1 MYFKKNK
8 KGILSIMLHFLD
20 VFSGYGKTE
29 ILKDVT
35 FSVDP
40 GAFVGIIG
48 PNGSGKSTLLRT
60 ATKILEPFAGE
71 VYLRKDKLKEISL
84 KELSRIAAV
93 VPQDMLFM
101 FPFKVLDVVLMG
113 RIPYINRLGF
123 ESKEDLRIAFESLE
137 RVDAI
142 GLKDR
147 FIDELSGGEKQ
158 RVVIAK
164 ALAQKPKIL
173 FLDEPTTHLDISHQ
187 VEIFSLLKKLNKET
201 GLTVVTILH
210 DLNLASLYCD
220 ELILLSEGRIKK
232 QGTPNDVLDYKTIE
246 EVYKTR
252 VIVKENPITSCPHIF
267 LVKLQP

>member
-1 MYFKKNK
+1 
-8 KGILSIMLHFLD
+8 MLHFLD
-20 VFSGYGKTE
+20 VTSGYGKIE

-40 GAFVGIIG
+40 RDFIGIIG

-60 ATKILEPFAGE
+60 ATKVLEPFKGE
-71 VYLRKDKLKEISL
+71 VYLQKKKLKEISL
-84 KELSRIAAV
+84 KEMALLAAV
-93 VPQDMLFM
+93 VPQDTLFM

-113 RIPYINRLGF
+113 RIPYISRLGF
-123 ESKEDLRIAFESLE
+123 ESKEDLRIAFEALE

-142 GLKDR
+142 HLRDR
-147 FIDELSGGEKQ
+147 FIDELSGGERQ

-187 VEIFSLLKKLNKET
+187 IEIFSLLKDLNKES
-201 GLTVVTILH
+201 GLIVVAILH

-220 ELILLSEGRIKK
+220 RLILLSEGRIKK
-232 QGTPNDVLDYKTIE
+232 HGTPSEVLDYKIIE

-252 VIVKENPITSCPHIF
+252 VIVKENPVTSRPHVF
-267 LVKLQP
+267 LVKR